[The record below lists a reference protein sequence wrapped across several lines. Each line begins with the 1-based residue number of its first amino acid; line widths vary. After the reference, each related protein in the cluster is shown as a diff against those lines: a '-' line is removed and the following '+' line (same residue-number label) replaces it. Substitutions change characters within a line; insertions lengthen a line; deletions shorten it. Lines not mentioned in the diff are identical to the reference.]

1 MEVEISKLN
10 NTLIE
15 ILKFKKILNIFTNKK
30 FRIFICLVI
39 SMILTSLI
47 FDKLKLPLTIGLI
60 FTTFILFVIF
70 ILGIV
75 QIISVILSYLLKKE
89 ENEIT
94 LNIRNEAIKQN
105 LIKLILKFEELKFFK
120 MDGDSQSPPDRKEYL
135 LKITNIF
142 NQMNQYIKEI
152 EDNRAYEI
160 FFLYTIN
167 RMKTE
172 FKYLKKAVKKAQ
184 DICVVCGQVL
194 EFPDI
199 FPKDFPDD
207 KKICCLCKDSWL
219 YYYEKTFKPHY
230 LRFSDQRLRNHYTEY
245 KDKLER
251 LFLIQ

>member
-1 MEVEISKLN
+1 LEVEISKLN

-15 ILKFKKILNIFTNKK
+15 ILKFKKILNIYTNKK

-94 LNIRNEAIKQN
+94 RNIRNEAIKQN

-120 MDGDSQSPPDRKEYL
+120 MNGDSQSPPDKKEYL
-135 LKITNIF
+135 LKITHIF

-172 FKYLKKAVKKAQ
+172 FKYLKKTVKKAQ
-184 DICVVCGQVL
+184 DFCVVCSQVL
-194 EFPDI
+194 EFPEI
-199 FPKDFPDD
+199 FPKYFPDD

-219 YYYEKTFKPHY
+219 YLYDKNYKSRNFRK
-230 LRFSDQRLRNHYTEY
+230 SDYILKNHYKEY
-245 KDKLER
+245 KDKLESI
-251 LFLIQ
+251 FIIQ